1 MEINNRDD
9 ILQFLKDITL
19 KIENKQINE
28 QEMQLL
34 GEFYISFKFRENF
47 DKELNEELN
56 KEISDEDMI
65 KFLILGWYIYFMIRM
80 KK

>member
-47 DKELNEELN
+47 DKELNEE
-56 KEISDEDMI
+56 ISDEDMI